1 MAQVD
6 YHEEEALGRAYDA
19 RLMSRLLGYLSAYKL
34 KVAIAT
40 VLVLA
45 QAGLEILQ
53 PLIIKIAID
62 GDIAAGNSTCHCR
75 SA

>member
-19 RLMSRLLGYLSAYKL
+19 RLMRRLLSYLSAYKL

-40 VLVLA
+40 ILVLA

-53 PLIIKIAID
+53 P
-62 GDIAAGNSTCHCR
+62 
-75 SA
+75 